1 MHQTYDLLIVGG
13 GLVGASLAIALN
25 GHGLRIGL
33 IEARPLGD
41 PGQPRYDD
49 RALALSYGSRRILES
64 IRLWSNLADQIAPIR
79 RIHISDQGHFGSAR
93 ITADQARVPALG
105 YVIPA
110 RQLSRILWQQ
120 LHQCADVTLLTPAQV
135 VAVHHTPEQAD
146 ITLRQHDQ
154 EVQLAARLLVA
165 ADGSDSTL
173 RQQLQIPTTGRDYH
187 QTAIVASITPGRPH
201 ADTAWQRFTPTGPVA
216 LLPQRAGHCTLIW
229 TLPPDQHAE
238 VQQYDAGQFCAAFQR
253 QFGYRLGTLQR
264 VGQRHSYPL
273 RLSRAQQIVA
283 ERTVLIGNAAH
294 TLHPVAGQGL
304 NLGLRDLSV
313 LVDCVLSAH
322 HAGKDIGSPAS
333 LNPYQQSCQREH
345 QRLARAT
352 DSLVRLFT
360 SPLRSLQW
368 ARNIG
373 LLAFDHLPPVKHA
386 FARAAM
392 GLSRPV
398 VDP

>member
-1 MHQTYDLLIVGG
+1 MTYDLLIVGG
-13 GLVGASLAIALN
+13 GLVGASLAIALS
-25 GHGLRIGL
+25 GRGLRIGV
-33 IEARPLGD
+33 IEARSPGD
-41 PGQPRYDD
+41 PGQASYDD

-64 IRLWSNLADQIAPIR
+64 IQIWPDLADQVAPIR

-93 ITADQARVPALG
+93 ITSEQERVPALG

-110 RQLSRILWQQ
+110 RQLGRILWQRLQ
-120 LHQCADVTLLTPAQV
+120 QCADVTLLTSAQV
-135 VAVHHTPEQAD
+135 IAVQHTPTQAD
-146 ITLRQHDQ
+146 VILRQHDRDT
-154 EVQLAARLLVA
+154 QLVARLLVA

-173 RQQLQIPTTGRDYH
+173 RKQLQIPTTGRDYH
-187 QTAIVASITPGRPH
+187 QIALVASITPGRPH

-229 TLPPDQHAE
+229 TLHPDQHTQ
-238 VQQYDAGQFCAAFQR
+238 VLQYDADQFCAAFQR

-264 VGQRHSYPL
+264 VGRRHSYPL
-273 RLSRAQQIVA
+273 RLCRAQQIVS

-313 LVDCVLSAH
+313 LVECVLRAH
-322 HAGKDIGSPAS
+322 HADQDIGNPDC
-333 LNPYQQSCQREH
+333 LNQYQHICRQEH
-345 QRLARAT
+345 QRLAQAT
-352 DSLVRLFT
+352 DNLVRLFT

-373 LLAFDHLPPVKHA
+373 LLAFDHLPQVKHA

-392 GLSRPV
+392 GTAHRSIPG
-398 VDP
+398 